1 MSTMLEQA
9 IIDADALREVA
20 VKNAESLVIEKY
32 ADQIKEAVET
42 LLEQPEDEL
51 AMGLGPEIEEPMD
64 SGLVDDMTL
73 AATDGE
79 PACPCPDDQEE
90 VEIDFAEL
98 QKQVADAEAEMGGEE
113 PPELA
118 AIDMLGDE
126 EEPLMEEIELSK
138 EELEDI
144 LEELTVD
151 ISPQKS
157 GWSFRP
163 QSELDLAEEQML
175 ANAQDSEVKEEKE
188 AIRKAVK
195 ELEEVSEN
203 TSKELQKTQNLLS
216 ESQKSLAESDSVVEK
231 LQKTVNLLRDK
242 LNESNISNA
251 KLLYTNKVLLS
262 DSMNERQKNQVAEA
276 ITKAESVEEA
286 KVIFET
292 LQNTVGSTSKK
303 QPKSLSEAVQ
313 RTSSIMMPRNR
324 GEKKQKLD
332 PTVNRWQALACINN
346 KQQEVL

>member
-73 AATDGE
+73 GATDGE

-98 QKQVADAEAEMGGEE
+98 QKQVSDAEAEMGGEA

-126 EEPLMEEIELSK
+126 EEPLMEEVELSK

-157 GWSFRP
+157 GWTFRP

-195 ELEEVSEN
+195 ELEEVSES
-203 TSKELQKTQNLLS
+203 TSKELKKTQNLLS
-216 ESQKSLAESDSVVEK
+216 ESQKSLVESSGVVKK
-231 LQKTVNLLRDK
+231 LGKTINLLRDK

-292 LQNTVGSTSKK
+292 LQSTVGSTSKK

-313 RTSSIMMPRNR
+313 RTSSMMMPRNR
-324 GEKKQKLD
+324 GEKKLKLD
-332 PTVNRWQALACINN
+332 PTVNRWQALAGINN
-346 KQQEVL
+346 KQ